1 MILVNNTVWIH
12 NTMDLNEFVELL
24 NGQIYNDESQMI
36 TDCIV
41 DFLYE
46 VWERD
51 QKLTHMLHKKVADHL
66 FPVVAVDIEET
77 ADFTKLDISA
87 VSTNKEY
94 EPTKA
99 DDIAFNEFC
108 ERYFKTLKPLYN
120 RFADLKLN

>member
-1 MILVNNTVWIH
+1 MILVNNTLWIH

-51 QKLTHMLHKKVADHL
+51 QKLTHMLHEKVADHL
-66 FPVVAVDIEET
+66 FPVVVVDIEET
-77 ADFTKLDISA
+77 ADLTKLDINA

-94 EPTKA
+94 KPTKA

-120 RFADLKLN
+120 RFVDLKLN

>member
-1 MILVNNTVWIH
+1 
-12 NTMDLNEFVELL
+12 MDLNEFVELL
-24 NGQIYNDESQMI
+24 NGQTYNNESQVI
-36 TDCIV
+36 TDCIIE
-41 DFLYE
+41 FLYE

-66 FPVVAVDIEET
+66 FSVVAVDIEET

-120 RFADLKLN
+120 RFVDLKLN